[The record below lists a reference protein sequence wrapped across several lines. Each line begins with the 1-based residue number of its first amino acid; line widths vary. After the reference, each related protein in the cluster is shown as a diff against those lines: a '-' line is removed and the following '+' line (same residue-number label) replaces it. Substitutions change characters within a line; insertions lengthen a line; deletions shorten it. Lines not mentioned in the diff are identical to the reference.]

1 MKNTINYRQQQSTM
15 ITNKETAKR
24 VTAALKKENRL
35 AFEIYDRKNY
45 KTGKTEHW
53 LFYYNYKTV

>member
-1 MKNTINYRQQQSTM
+1 MNKINYRQQQNVM

-24 VTAALKKENRL
+24 VVAALKKENRL
-35 AFEIYDRKNY
+35 AFAIYDHKNY
-45 KTGKTEHW
+45 RTGKTEHW